1 MKSIVN
7 KISLTLLGFL
17 VASSLDAFDNNR
29 REGFFLSL
37 GAGISQTSYEPYR
50 HSNSKTGFGTSQ
62 KIGYG
67 LTNQFIVHLSREDSW
82 FKKDNDL
89 HMSCIPGI
97 GATYY
102 FSEEAKSIFVSGTL
116 GAGTFN
122 NVDEKDENFGA
133 GLSLTLGYEI
143 VQHFNTEL
151 TFMAADIDIDDEKV
165 NPAIFK
171 LGVSYSWY

>member
-7 KISLTLLGFL
+7 KTSLALLGFL

-29 REGFFLSL
+29 EGLFLSL
-37 GAGISQTSYEPYR
+37 GAGISQTSYEPYKR
-50 HSNSKTGFGTSQ
+50 SNSKTGFGTSQ

-89 HMSCIPGI
+89 HMSCVPGI

-122 NVDEKDENFGA
+122 NIDEKDENFGT

-143 VQHFNTEL
+143 VEHFNTEL
-151 TFMAADIDIDDEKV
+151 TFMAADVKMEDEKL
-165 NPAIFK
+165 NPATFK
-171 LGVSYSWY
+171 FGVSYSWY